1 MSLFSSHEELDD
13 PIPIYKPPSR
23 ILKFLEQTKWYWPVL
38 LLIGAFAL
46 YSLLVP
52 QSEVKAYTIWQT
64 LSLLLVMLT
73 LLFLPF
79 YIGLQL
85 GIGVYKPKESHLTR
99 KQLRYL
105 DEALGNG
112 ETVVIN
118 LKKNKSANI
127 EKEKEGKS

>member
-1 MSLFSSHEELDD
+1 MSLFSSSEELDD
-13 PIPIYKPPSR
+13 PIPIYKPPGK
-23 ILKFLEQTKWYWPVL
+23 ILKFLEKTKWYWPVL

-52 QSEVKAYTIWQT
+52 SSEARTYTIWQT
-64 LSLLLVMLT
+64 LSLLLVMISVM
-73 LLFLPF
+73 FLPF

-105 DEALGNG
+105 NEALGNG

-118 LKKNKSANI
+118 LKKNTSANI
-127 EKEKEGKS
+127 EKEKEEKK